1 MIRLL
6 HILLAMGFLMGALAC
21 KDEVKSVVKHP
32 TDPENVP
39 TMISHDVQTII
50 SDSGH
55 TRYRINTKL
64 WCMYEEA
71 SRPHWTFPKGVT
83 AQELD
88 DNYQEVTTIKA
99 DSAHYDK
106 MLRLWTLTG
115 NVRITNKDGDA
126 ISTNELF
133 WDQTKHQLFS
143 ESFIHIEKQG
153 RVIEGYGY
161 ESNERLTTYTLRQVE
176 AIFPIDEKRMPH
188 P

>member
-1 MIRLL
+1 M
-6 HILLAMGFLMGALAC
+6 
-21 KDEVKSVVKHP
+21 
-32 TDPENVP
+32 
-39 TMISHDVQTII
+39 
-50 SDSGH
+50 
-55 TRYRINTKL
+55 
-64 WCMYEEA
+64 
-71 SRPHWTFPKGVT
+71 
-83 AQELD
+83 
-88 DNYQEVTTIKA
+88 
-99 DSAHYDK
+99 
-106 MLRLWTLTG
+106 
-115 NVRITNKDGDA
+115 RITNKDGDA